1 MRKAGSRN
9 KKTKKE
15 HKQDL
20 SGESLMADALKRIAK
35 FNGKSAT
42 HSNSNTFDERLSR
55 KNITKVQLLTDL
67 PQRDEKTPSEARVPI
82 SEDEE
87 VSSQKD
93 YLDFKVD
100 KEILNFEKKLVKEI
114 SEGKSSIQ
122 RWGIGLVVAAI
133 LASAG
138 IMAAMQLFST
148 QQIKDFINTNFTEKF
163 DRAISESNNNLML
176 LKKEQNDI
184 KNTIDGLKNN
194 NAQKP

>member
-1 MRKAGSRN
+1 MRKIGRKN

-15 HKQDL
+15 HKPDL
-20 SGESLMADALKRIAK
+20 SGELLMDNALKRIAK
-35 FNGKSAT
+35 LNGKSAT
-42 HSNSNTFDERLSR
+42 HSSSNTFDAILS
-55 KNITKVQLLTDL
+55 KKTISKVHLLTDL

-82 SEDEE
+82 SDDEM

-100 KEILNFEKKLVKEI
+100 KEILNFEKKLIKEI

-122 RWGIGLVVAAI
+122 KWGIGLVVAAI

-138 IMAAMQLFST
+138 IMVAMQLFST
-148 QQIKDFINTNFTEKF
+148 QQIKDFINTSFTEKF
-163 DRAISESNNNLML
+163 DNAINETNNNLML
-176 LKKEQNDI
+176 LEKEQNDI
-184 KNTIDGLKNN
+184 KKTIDGLKNK